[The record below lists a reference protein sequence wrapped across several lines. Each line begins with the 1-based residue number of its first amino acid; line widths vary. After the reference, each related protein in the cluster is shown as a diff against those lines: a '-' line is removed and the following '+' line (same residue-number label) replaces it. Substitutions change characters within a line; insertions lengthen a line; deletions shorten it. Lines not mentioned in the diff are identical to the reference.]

1 MDPFDRDGRDIEATA
16 PCADAA
22 QADGERSASVR
33 PIESAKAHGLGNNI
47 KLGILC
53 RIGSA
58 LCFSG
63 MGALVKIASKEGV
76 PIFETIFFR
85 SAFAFIP
92 IGIFLLWQRAPL
104 IPRTRYPL
112 AHLRRAGA
120 GILSMFGGFAAVSL
134 LPFPTAIAIGFSAPL
149 FLTILSEPML
159 RERVGA
165 QRWIVTLVGF
175 AGVAILLNPNLSDIT
190 SLGALLGLMGALFT
204 AVAMISIRQLAH
216 EPAIV
221 TTFFFTIATTIV
233 SLLSLPFGWVT
244 PHPTLFGVL
253 VSCGLIG
260 GIGQLLL
267 TQSMRLAPAVLVVSL
282 DYTQIVWAS
291 LLGYLLWDEGL
302 TPRGV
307 IGGAIIIVCGCFIVI
322 SEVGFKSLWRIA
334 STLD

>member
-1 MDPFDRDGRDIEATA
+1 MDPFDRDARDPEAAA
-16 PCADAA
+16 PPSPAAPVAGEAAIRERDAEVADI
-22 QADGERSASVR
+22 DSRR
-33 PIESAKAHGLGNNI
+33 NNI
-47 KLGILC
+47 RLGVLC
-53 RIGSA
+53 RIFSA

-63 MGALVKIASKEGV
+63 TGALVKIASKEGV

-92 IGIFLLWQRAPL
+92 IGVFILWRRSPKL
-104 IPRTRYPL
+104 PRTRYPL

-134 LPFPTAIAIGFSAPL
+134 LPFPTAVAIGFSAPL
-149 FLTILSEPML
+149 FLTFLSEPML
-159 RERVGA
+159 RERVGV
-165 QRWIVTLVGF
+165 QRWAVTLIGF
-175 AGVAILLNPNLSDIT
+175 AGVAILLNPSFSDMT

-204 AVAMISIRQLAH
+204 AVAMVSIRQLAH

-233 SLLSLPFGWVT
+233 SLFALPFGWLT

-253 VSCGLIG
+253 ILCGLLG

-267 TQSMRLAPAVLVVSL
+267 TQSMRLAPPVLVVSL

-302 TPRGV
+302 TLRGV
-307 IGGAIIIVCGCFIVI
+307 IGGAIIIVCGCFIVV
-322 SEVGFKSLWRIA
+322 SEIGFKSLWRVA